1 MGFLHRLS
9 FSQQLLVGL
18 FGGLLTGLFFG
29 ELAEPLAILG
39 SIFVRL
45 LQMAVLPYVLFSL
58 VGSVG
63 KLSSGNV
70 RGLLKVGGS
79 LLLGSWALALA
90 FVALNPLAFPEW
102 ESASFFSDALV
113 AEDRSL
119 DFIALYLP
127 TNPFHALANNIV
139 PSVVVFS
146 LAVGGALIH
155 VPNKERMTDV
165 LDVATSALSRVTS
178 SVARFM
184 PIAIFAVTAS
194 AAGTMSLDDLSR
206 LQVYFVLYLFA
217 CAVLTFGVLPLVL
230 SMSTPL
236 KYGSVFRVC
245 TDALVTGFTTA
256 SLLVT
261 LPMMIEGCKRL
272 LREEGLE
279 SEEADAAIDVL
290 LPVTLNVPLMGKL
303 LTLAF
308 VPFAGWFVGSPIE
321 ISQVPR
327 FLLSGLVTYFGSV
340 NAAIPFLLDSYRIPA
355 DMFQLFLVTGV
366 VSARFSTLLTVFNM
380 IAIGVLGALVLSK
393 RTRVTLRSLLG
404 LLGLFVAGTA
414 IVLIGSKIL
423 FAQTFSVE
431 YEKGTTLRDMTLR
444 GGMVEWRIE
453 PLSAEGHASSSAGPV
468 DIASIRSRGRLR
480 VGFTK
485 GNFPY
490 AYVNDEDT
498 LVGFDVELAHRL
510 AEEIGVALSFVS
522 LENEQFGEAL
532 RSGGVDVV
540 LAGLPMSTLASSQFD
555 LTRPYLEGTLGLIV
569 LDHDRARFKSMAEIA
584 QMQGV
589 RIAVVENQRLQRRI
603 ERLLPRAKVKA
614 IDSPEA
620 FFEDDAQ
627 RFDALLFVAEAGAA
641 WTLLHPAFTVVVPQP
656 VKERM
661 PIVMAVGPGN
671 AELRA
676 FLDEWIDLARALGV
690 VDRAYDYWVLGR
702 DARPKEPR
710 WSILRA
716 LRGKASGSDP
726 GDSKQAR
733 APGSAPSAR

>member
-230 SMSTPL
+230 SMWTPL
-236 KYGSVFRVC
+236 K
-245 TDALVTGFTTA
+245 
-256 SLLVT
+256 
-261 LPMMIEGCKRL
+261 
-272 LREEGLE
+272 
-279 SEEADAAIDVL
+279 
-290 LPVTLNVPLMGKL
+290 
-303 LTLAF
+303 
-308 VPFAGWFVGSPIE
+308 
-321 ISQVPR
+321 
-327 FLLSGLVTYFGSV
+327 
-340 NAAIPFLLDSYRIPA
+340 
-355 DMFQLFLVTGV
+355 
-366 VSARFSTLLTVFNM
+366 
-380 IAIGVLGALVLSK
+380 
-393 RTRVTLRSLLG
+393 
-404 LLGLFVAGTA
+404 
-414 IVLIGSKIL
+414 
-423 FAQTFSVE
+423 
-431 YEKGTTLRDMTLR
+431 
-444 GGMVEWRIE
+444 
-453 PLSAEGHASSSAGPV
+453 
-468 DIASIRSRGRLR
+468 
-480 VGFTK
+480 
-485 GNFPY
+485 
-490 AYVNDEDT
+490 
-498 LVGFDVELAHRL
+498 
-510 AEEIGVALSFVS
+510 
-522 LENEQFGEAL
+522 
-532 RSGGVDVV
+532 
-540 LAGLPMSTLASSQFD
+540 
-555 LTRPYLEGTLGLIV
+555 
-569 LDHDRARFKSMAEIA
+569 
-584 QMQGV
+584 
-589 RIAVVENQRLQRRI
+589 
-603 ERLLPRAKVKA
+603 
-614 IDSPEA
+614 
-620 FFEDDAQ
+620 
-627 RFDALLFVAEAGAA
+627 
-641 WTLLHPAFTVVVPQP
+641 
-656 VKERM
+656 
-661 PIVMAVGPGN
+661 
-671 AELRA
+671 
-676 FLDEWIDLARALGV
+676 
-690 VDRAYDYWVLGR
+690 
-702 DARPKEPR
+702 
-710 WSILRA
+710 
-716 LRGKASGSDP
+716 
-726 GDSKQAR
+726 
-733 APGSAPSAR
+733 